1 MLPPNLI
8 HLLSNPDLAL
18 DELARRSFY
27 SYWCRINPK
36 IKRGWWQKD
45 AAENLQIF
53 YEDLIADRR
62 PMLVIEAPPQHGK
75 SELIVVFISWL
86 AGKHTELRSI
96 YTSFSERLG
105 IRANLKLQRLYSSD
119 VYRRIFPSVLIS
131 STNPEAKEK
140 PSIQNRELIEYA
152 GEVGYFRNTTVGGP
166 ITGEGLDLGI
176 IDDPIKG
183 REAANSI
190 VVRDKIWDWFT
201 DDFFTRF
208 SESAGLLAIL
218 TRWHIDDPIGRLIAS
233 RKGVKVLKYPAL
245 AEDGAH
251 LMDHDPR
258 TPGSGKALFPEH
270 KSEEFLLER
279 KTVMMPSR
287 WLSLYQQSPIQEGGG
302 MFKVSMFGFIDAL
315 PIGLTKTVRYWD
327 KAGTDGG
334 GCNTAGVKMSQAQ
347 DGKWIISDVVKGQW
361 SALERERR
369 IRQTAEMDGVGV
381 EIWIEQEPGSG
392 GKESAEATVRN
403 LAGFT
408 IKVER
413 VTGDKVERAMPYSAQ
428 VEAGNVVLLRS
439 EWNKEFISEHEQA
452 PNGTFKDQWDA
463 AGGAFNKLAGNM
475 YTLDNL

>member
-1 MLPPNLI
+1 MQALPKNI
-8 HLLSNPDLAL
+8 AAAINNPDLIL
-18 DELARRSFY
+18 DELARRDFWTY
-27 SYWCRINPK
+27 FCRINPK
-36 IKRGWWQKD
+36 LKKGWWQRD
-45 AAENLQIF
+45 AAKNLQQF
-53 YEDLIADRR
+53 YDDLIAGNR
-62 PMLVIEAPPQHGK
+62 PILIIEAPPQHGK

-86 AGKHTELRSI
+86 AGKHPDYRSI

-105 IRANLKLQRLYSSD
+105 VRANLKLQRLYTSD
-119 VYRRIFPSVLIS
+119 VYRRIFPGTKI
-131 STNPEAKEK
+131 KE
-140 PSIQNRELIEYA
+140 SGAIGVSATRNRELIEYIDND
-152 GEVGYFRNTTVGGP
+152 GYFRNTTVMGS

-190 VVRDKIWDWFT
+190 TIRDKIWDWFT

-218 TRWHIDDPIGRLIAS
+218 TRWHIDDPIGRLIEAN
-233 RKGVKVLKYPAL
+233 KDVKVLKYPAL
-245 AEDGAH
+245 ADKDAK
-251 LMDHDPR
+251 LMTHDPR
-258 TPGSGKALFPEH
+258 TPGSGEALFPEH
-270 KSEEFLLER
+270 KSEEFLLGR
-279 KTVMMPSR
+279 KLVMLAAR

-302 MFKVSMFGFIDAL
+302 MFKVSMFNLIDAL
-315 PIGLTKTVRYWD
+315 PSSITKTVRYWD

-334 GCNTAGVKMSQAQ
+334 GCNTAGVKMAQAPN
-347 DGKWIISDVVKGQW
+347 GRWIVVDVVKGQW

-369 IRQTAEMDGVGV
+369 IRQTAELDGTSV

-403 LAGFT
+403 LAGFN

-428 VEAGNVVLLRS
+428 VEAGNIDLLKG
-439 EWNKEFISEHEQA
+439 EWIKDFIAEHEQA
-452 PNGTFKDQWDA
+452 PNGSFKDQWDA
-463 AGGAFNKLAGNM
+463 AGGAFNKLAGTS